1 MNPTHYHLP
10 IPTDFRRALAAAWLL
25 FGIAALL
32 VSGLF
37 VILIVLSRVPGVEAL
52 FPFKGWFHL
61 AIVAHVDFSVLVWFA
76 AIGALFWTLA
86 THARARAAAWAA
98 FAIAVAGSVLIAV
111 APFQGGAAIMSN
123 YVPVLDN
130 ATFLTGLAVF
140 AAGVL
145 LMALRA
151 LLYPISAGAAMAPGG
166 VLRFGIHTSVLA
178 VLLTAG
184 AMIWSWLALPDF
196 LTGAPYYET
205 LFWGGGHVLQFAWT
219 QLMLVAWLWLAGVS
233 GVRMPLSP
241 RLVMFLLLA
250 GVLPAFLAVWGYLAF
265 DVGSPQFRTFFI
277 WLMAAGGGLAA
288 GPIGIALLV
297 GWRRSAGSDDLRL
310 RGLRASLL
318 FSILLFGVGGLLG
331 FMIEASNTIVP
342 AHYHGCIVAV
352 TLTFMAV
359 SLHLLPRLGFAEPN
373 PRMVLALPW
382 VYGIGQLLHVAGLAF
397 SGGHGVQRKTAG
409 AAQGLEGLAQIAGM
423 TVMGIGALVAIS
435 GGVLFLVAVAGSL
448 RRRRGATALP
458 QPTLR

>member
-1 MNPTHYHLP
+1 MSATPYQLP
-10 IPTDFRRALAAAWLL
+10 IPDDFRRRLAAAWLL
-25 FGIAALL
+25 FGIGALL

-52 FPFKGWFHL
+52 FPYKGWFHL

-76 AIGALFWTLA
+76 AIGAVFWTLA
-86 THARARAAAWAA
+86 THARAAAAAWAA
-98 FAIAVAGSVLIAV
+98 FALAIAGSVLIAA

-130 ATFLTGLAVF
+130 ATFLAGLAVF
-140 AAGVL
+140 AGGVL
-145 LMALRA
+145 LMALRG
-151 LLYPISAGAAMAPGG
+151 LLYPVAPGARMAPGG

-178 VLLTAG
+178 VVMAAG
-184 AMIWSWLALPDF
+184 ALIWSMLALPEF
-196 LTGAPYYET
+196 LTGAPYFET
-205 LFWGGGHVLQFAWT
+205 LFWGSGHLLQFAWT

-233 GVRMPLSP
+233 GVQMPLSP

-250 GVLPAFLAVWGYLAF
+250 GVAPVFIAVWGYLAF
-265 DVGSPQFRTFFI
+265 EVGSPQQRTFFI

-288 GPIGIALLV
+288 GPIGIALV
-297 GWRRSAGSDDLRL
+297 AGWRRSERSADQAL
-310 RGLRASLL
+310 RGLRAALL
-318 FSILLFGVGGLLG
+318 FSILLFGIGGLLG

-352 TLTFMAV
+352 TLTFMAL
-359 SLHLLPRLGFAEPN
+359 SLHLLPRFGFAAPN
-373 PRMVLALPW
+373 PKLVLALPW

-409 AAQGLEGLAQIAGM
+409 AAQGLEGIAQITGM
-423 TVMGIGALVAIS
+423 AVMGIGALIAIS
-435 GGVLFLVAVAGSL
+435 GGVLFLVAVIGAL
-448 RRRRGATALP
+448 RRSRPNAALP
-458 QPTLR
+458 QPTH